1 MTRNAVK
8 KGKNQV
14 LKAEW
19 HAEELTLFQWPW
31 GAIEEFCREDYPVRL
46 KDDISRVENFRG
58 LNGVHYIGPGEM
70 MLTQIGATVLEMG
83 IREQI

>member
-8 KGKNQV
+8 KEKNQV

-31 GAIEEFCREDYPVRL
+31 GAIEEFCRGLSCKTERL
-46 KDDISRVENFRG
+46 RQQSRELKR
-58 LNGVHYIGPGEM
+58 PEW
-70 MLTQIGATVLEMG
+70 GALHWS
-83 IREQI
+83 R